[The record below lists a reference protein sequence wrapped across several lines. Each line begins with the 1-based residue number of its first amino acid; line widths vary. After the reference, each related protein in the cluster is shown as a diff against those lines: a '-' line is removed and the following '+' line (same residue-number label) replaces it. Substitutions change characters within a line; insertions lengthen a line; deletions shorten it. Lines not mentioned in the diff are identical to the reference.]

1 MAVDTV
7 FEEAFKKFGDMFEK
21 LKGAWD
27 GICSGIEWVLD
38 QWWIPGFIKD
48 PVRDGYN
55 ALKPK
60 VSEALDKCAKFYQT
74 PGDPSGIRTTA
85 ESWTNNV
92 GKAANDQAGILVKEQ
107 LDTDNSWT
115 GAAADRYGEAVTSQN
130 KALAGAKLL
139 TDNVNQTLN
148 EIASAIATFWV
159 SFGTAI
165 ATYVI
170 AAGIAVAA
178 CCTGVGAAAGIPA
191 FIIATGAFITASIMF
206 ANNFNN
212 TLSDKKGKLDQLVPT
227 GAPFGSN
234 GSWPPAASDKM
245 ADATVGDGDGSDW
258 TPK

>member
-21 LKGAWD
+21 LKDAWD

-48 PVRDGYN
+48 PVRAGYN
-55 ALKPK
+55 ELKPK
-60 VSEALDKCAKFYQT
+60 VHDALDKCAKFYQT

-85 ESWTNNV
+85 ESWTTQL
-92 GKAANDQAGILVKEQ
+92 GTAANDQAGVLVREQ
-107 LDTDNSWT
+107 LDTDDSWSGT
-115 GAAADRYGEAVTSQN
+115 AADRYFQATISQN
-130 KALAGAKLL
+130 KALVGMKTL
-139 TDNVNQTLN
+139 TDNVHNTLN
-148 EIASAIATFWV
+148 EIADAISTFWV

-191 FIIATGAFITASIMF
+191 FIIATGAFITASITF

-212 TLSDKKGKLDQLVPT
+212 TLEDKKSKLDQLVPT
-227 GAPFGSN
+227 GAPFGGG
-234 GSWPPAASDKM
+234 GSWPQAASDQM
-245 ADATVGDGDGSDW
+245 ADAGVTDGDGSDW

>member
-1 MAVDTV
+1 MAVDPV

-27 GICSGIEWVLD
+27 GICGGIEWVLD

-48 PVRDGYN
+48 PVRAGYN
-55 ALKPK
+55 ELKPK
-60 VSEALDKCAKFYQT
+60 VSEALDRCAKFYQT
-74 PGDPSGIRTTA
+74 PGDPAGIRTVA
-85 ESWTNNV
+85 ENWTNQV
-92 GKAANDQAGILVKEQ
+92 GKATNDQAGILVKEQ
-107 LDTDNSWT
+107 LDTNDSWSGT
-115 GAAADRYGEAVTSQN
+115 AADRYVEATIAQN
-130 KALAGAKLL
+130 KALVGTKTL
-139 TDNVNQTLN
+139 TDNLHNTLN
-148 EIASAIATFWV
+148 EIADAISTFWV

-191 FIIATGAFITASIMF
+191 FIIATGAFITASITF

-212 TLSDKKGKLDQLVPT
+212 TLEDKKSKLDQLVPT
-227 GAPFGSN
+227 GAPFG
-234 GSWPPAASDKM
+234 GGGTWPASASDRM
-245 ADATVGDGDGSDW
+245 ADATTGDGDGSDW

>member
-21 LKGAWD
+21 LKDAWD
-27 GICSGIEWVLD
+27 KICDGIEWVLD

-48 PVRDGYN
+48 PVRSGYN
-55 ALKPK
+55 TLKPK
-60 VSEALDKCAKFYQT
+60 VHDALDRCAKFYQT
-74 PGDPSGIRTTA
+74 PGDPSAIRTA
-85 ESWTNNV
+85 GEGWTNDV
-92 GKAANDQAGILVKEQ
+92 GGAANSQASVLVKDQ
-107 LDTDNSWT
+107 LETDNTWT
-115 GAAADRYGEAVTSQN
+115 GNAADRYNDAVLGQN
-130 KALAGAKLL
+130 KALVGTKTL
-139 TDNVNQTLN
+139 TDSLQSTLN

-191 FIIATGAFITASIMF
+191 FIIATGAFITASITF

-212 TLSDKKGKLDQLVPT
+212 SLEEKAGKLEQLVPT
-227 GAPFGSN
+227 GAPFGS
-234 GSWPPAASDKM
+234 GGTWPSAASDKM
-245 ADATVGDGDGSDW
+245 SDGSVKDGDGSDW